1 MAAHSAAT
9 AIPPVPPDQP
19 PEGYATWLR
28 EIAAA
33 VNLIG
38 SQINN
43 RTALPDAVDD
53 AAAAA
58 LGVAVGGSYRNG
70 SVLMVRVA

>member
-1 MAAHSAAT
+1 MAAHSAA
-9 AIPPVPPDQP
+9 ASIQPVPPDQP

-43 RTALPDAVDD
+43 RAGLPDAADD

-58 LGVAVGGSYRNG
+58 LGVPVGGAYRAG
-70 SVLMVRVA
+70 SVLMVRVV